1 MQLPRQLKDMNVF
14 NAANSFAG
22 QATKFTRPKLVIKTE
37 DYRGAGMLGTV
48 KLDMGLEGLEVEH
61 EYGGDMPEL
70 NREFGSTDI
79 DGSQL
84 RFAGAYQNDD
94 TGRYDNVQI
103 VVRGRHTE
111 IDSGTDEVGAKSGT
125 KYKTA
130 CTYYKQTRNGR
141 VEFEIDLIAGT
152 FIVDGRDRRAEL
164 RRIIN

>member
-22 QATKFTRPKLVIKTE
+22 QAMKFTRPKLVIKTE

-48 KLDMGLEGLEVEH
+48 KLDMGLEAIEVEH

-70 NREFGSTDI
+70 NREFGTTDI

-84 RFAGAYQNDD
+84 RFAGAYQNDS
-94 TGRYDNVQI
+94 TGRYDDVQI
-103 VVRGRHTE
+103 VVRGRHLE
-111 IDSGTDEVGAKSGT
+111 SEAGTAEVGATSGT

-141 VEFEIDLIAGT
+141 VEFEIDMIAGT
-152 FIVDGRDRRAEL
+152 FLVDGVDRRAEL
-164 RRIIN
+164 RRIVN